1 MTCNSHKLGLQM
13 VSKVGSNHHISPQI
27 SGLQPHHL
35 HHGQQ
40 FHSTSHSS
48 SAPPPLQ
55 PPCAWAKM
63 DGCQSTLRHQSPSK
77 IKSNTPPEIN
87 TRPLKRDYFNRK
99 YIFQPSIFRGHSL
112 VFWGVNVTPGAYS
125 TGNFRNSSPS
135 GLILSLLAP
144 FPPRPSISFWS
155 WTSCFWILA
164 DRMTTYRAQLNN
176 LKIIPFQKEKHL
188 SNT

>member
-1 MTCNSHKLGLQM
+1 MDNSFTA
-13 VSKVGSNHHISPQI
+13 
-27 SGLQPHHL
+27 HL
-35 HHGQQ
+35 TVAG
-40 FHSTSHSS
+40 
-48 SAPPPLQ
+48 PLQ

-87 TRPLKRDYFNRK
+87 TRPRKRDYFNRK

-125 TGNFRNSSPS
+125 TGNFRNSSPG

-188 SNT
+188 STHIEDCHISFFYILFREGNKCNSEYAPSIPPRWL